1 MLPIFSRKFLP
12 LAIAAIFVAG
22 VIAGTWR
29 FHTVRKNQQEELEL
43 NARRSAAAFE
53 LQELSGLTGTRA
65 DLTSPAYAAV
75 KTRLTRLRESAPDL
89 RSVYLLRYDP
99 VSGRMTVLAESEQ
112 RDPGADQRFERSDPN
127 GAHLNSEDLSD
138 VLTGDVTM
146 MAGPVADDSGVWVS
160 GYARV
165 PGGQSGQPVV
175 ILGIDVNADGWN
187 MTLWGGAIGTAAYVW
202 LFLMLPLATLVST
215 RRQNRQRDALRNLNE
230 AMEQGQ
236 TAVMIVAPNQR
247 IQYANAGFCR
257 QLGYAREELI
267 GREWREFQA
276 FEAPAGLIN
285 ELIATVG
292 KGEPWS
298 GEWKMRR
305 KDGGYFPAH
314 GGVTP
319 VKDSSGV
326 IRSFVVVFED
336 MTEIRQTESMLREA
350 KERAEAGDRAKG
362 QFLATMSHEIRTP
375 LNGIVGFAS
384 LLLDTELTPEQ
395 QEFVGTIRTS
405 SETLIQLTGDILD
418 YARIESGRFKLEPQP
433 CDPRV
438 CVENALDLIAS
449 MAAEKKIELLHWIDD
464 SVPPAILVDIG
475 RLRQV
480 LVNLLNNAVKFT
492 PDGEVEVQVRAL
504 APRPS
509 PDDGVPQS
517 VLEFSIRDTGIGIDA
532 QHHGRIFRPFSQVDE
547 STTRR
552 FGGTGLG
559 LAICKNIV
567 ELMGGSIS
575 FVSAPGT
582 GSTFK
587 FTIQVPLHAAEDIP
601 TVAPNLADQ
610 RLAIVVESTGL
621 REELSRLGRRLRAK
635 VITTDFHQLTRS
647 SNWDIAVVDVTDA
660 IAVELASRTTPHEG
674 LAPEKIVGLVS
685 IALPPEVR
693 SLLRTHFRVLL
704 NKPPH
709 HDTLRSLL
717 GTRASASPFQSP
729 APTPLPDQ
737 FDLSV
742 LIAEDN
748 LVNQQLIQRVIT
760 NLGCRW
766 IAVEN
771 GRAAL
776 ESLTI
781 HAPDVVLM
789 DLHMPEMD
797 GLSATK
803 KIRAGA
809 AGESARNVWIIALTA
824 DARAEQRQRTLA
836 AGANDYLTKPV
847 KLPELTQALR
857 RFVKSREQQ
866 V

>member
-1 MLPIFSRKFLP
+1 
-12 LAIAAIFVAG
+12 A
-22 VIAGTWR
+22 
-29 FHTVRKNQQEELEL
+29 ELEL
-43 NARRSAAAFE
+43 SARRSAAAFDLRE
-53 LQELSGLTGTRA
+53 LA
-65 DLTSPAYAAV
+65 PLTSTRVDRSDPAFMAV
-75 KTRLTRLRESAPDL
+75 KARLNRLRESAPDIRVIHL
-89 RSVYLLRYDP
+89 FGRDP
-99 VSGRMTVLAESEQ
+99 VSGGIILLAESEPA
-112 RDPGADQRFERSDPN
+112 DVDADQRFERGDSQRARLDPETF
-127 GAHLNSEDLSD
+127 AD
-138 VLTGDVTM
+138 VLAGDGTM
-146 MAGPVADDSGVWVS
+146 TRGPVTDDAGTWVS

-165 PGGQSGQPVV
+165 PGIQAGQPVV
-175 ILGIDVNADGWN
+175 LLKIDVKADEWD

-202 LFLMLPLATLVST
+202 MFLILPLATLVST
-215 RRQNRQRDALRNLNE
+215 RRQNRQRDTLRNLNE

-236 TAVMIVAPNQR
+236 TAVMIVARNQR

-267 GREWREFQA
+267 GREWRDFQA
-276 FEAPAGLIN
+276 FDAPAGLID

-319 VKDSSGV
+319 VKDSSGI
-326 IRSFVVVFED
+326 IRSFVLVFED

-395 QEFVGTIRTS
+395 QEFVATIRTS

-418 YARIESGRFKLEPQP
+418 YARIESGRLKLEPQP

-438 CVENALDLIAS
+438 CVENALDLVASIA
-449 MAAEKKIELLHWIDD
+449 AAKKIELLHWVDD
-464 SVPPAILVDIG
+464 SVPSAILVDVG

-492 PDGEVEVQVRAL
+492 PSGEVEVRVRAL
-504 APRPS
+504 ADRPVTEGGAN
-509 PDDGVPQS
+509 PA
-517 VLEFSIRDTGIGIDA
+517 VLEFSIRDTGIGIDPE
-532 QHHGRIFRPFSQVDE
+532 HHARIFRPFSQVDE

-567 ELMGGSIS
+567 ELMDGSIS
-575 FVSAPGT
+575 FVSAPGV
-582 GSTFK
+582 GSTFT
-587 FTIQVPLHAAEDIP
+587 FTIRASLHATDEIP
-601 TVAPNLADQ
+601 EVVPNLADQ
-610 RLAIVVESTGL
+610 RLALVVESAGL
-621 REELSRLGRRLRAK
+621 REELTRLGRRLKAE
-635 VITTDFHQLTRS
+635 VIPVDFHQLTS
-647 SNWDIAVVDVTDA
+647 TSNWDIAVVDVSDA
-660 IAVELASRTTPHEG
+660 IAVELASRITPHEG

-685 IALPPEVR
+685 IALPAEVR

-709 HDTLRSLL
+709 HDTLCSLL

-729 APTPLPDQ
+729 APAPRADR

-748 LVNQQLIQRVIT
+748 IVNQQLIQRVIT

-766 IAVEN
+766 SAVEN

-776 ESLTI
+776 ESLTK
-781 HAPDVVLM
+781 HTPDVVLM

-809 AGESARNVWIIALTA
+809 SGEAARNVWIIALTA

-847 KLPELTQALR
+847 RLPELTQALR
-857 RFVKSREQQ
+857 RFMKSREPQ